1 MPVRFDS
8 FGESLNV
15 VVVGATG
22 GVGRA
27 LVEHL
32 RVHPQV
38 QTIFALSRRP
48 LVLEDSKVMALS
60 VDITEEASIQAA
72 VKSIGEETLLDLV
85 LVATGILHDGGELQ
99 PEKRLADLDMTKFAQ
114 VFAVNTF
121 GPALLAKHLLP
132 KLRRGRKAVFGALS
146 ARVGSIADNRLGGW
160 YSYRSSK
167 AALNMVLRTASIEV
181 KRRNKTAVVVGLHP
195 GTVDSGLSEPFLSS
209 VPEHKLFT
217 PAYAAERLLAV
228 VEQVSVDDSGKLF
241 AWDGQEIPY

>member
-8 FGESLNV
+8 FGESLRV

-48 LVLEDSKVMALS
+48 LALEDPKVVELS

-99 PEKRLADLDMTKFAQ
+99 PEKRLAELEMKKFAQ

-132 KLRRGRKAVFGALS
+132 KLRRDRKALFGALS
-146 ARVGSIADNRLGGW
+146 ARVGSIADNHLGGW
-160 YSYRSSK
+160 YSYRASK

-195 GTVDSGLSEPFLSS
+195 GTVDSGLSEPFQSS
-209 VPEHKLFT
+209 VPEDKLFA
-217 PAYAAERLLAV
+217 PAYAVERLLAV
-228 VEQVSVDDSGKLF
+228 VEQVSVEDSGKHF
-241 AWDGQEIPY
+241 AWDGLEIPY

>member
-1 MPVRFDS
+1 MPVSLDS
-8 FGESLNV
+8 FGESLRV

-38 QTIFALSRRP
+38 QTLFALSRRP
-48 LVLEDSKVMALS
+48 LALQDPKVMALS
-60 VDITEEASIQAA
+60 VDITEETSIQAA
-72 VKSIGEETLLDLV
+72 VENMGGEAPLDLV

-99 PEKRLADLDMTKFAQ
+99 PEKRLADLDMQKFAH

-132 KLRRGRKAVFGALS
+132 RLRRDRKAVFGALS

-181 KRRNKTAVVVGLHP
+181 KRRNKTAAVVGLHP
-195 GTVDSGLSEPFLSS
+195 GTVDSGLSEPFQSS

-228 VEQVSVDDSGKLF
+228 VEQVSAEDSGKHF